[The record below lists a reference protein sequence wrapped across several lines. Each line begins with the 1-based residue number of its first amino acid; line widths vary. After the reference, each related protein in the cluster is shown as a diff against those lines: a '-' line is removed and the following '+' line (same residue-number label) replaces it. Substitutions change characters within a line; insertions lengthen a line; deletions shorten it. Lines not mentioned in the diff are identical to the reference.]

1 MESVGQMEIPYGYI
15 IKVLCIA
22 FLVAAIVYFM
32 FVTPRYRRQDETDTT
47 EPFFGGVARGS
58 GHPDCLRTLPEGSEI
73 LDMLSSGVKANS
85 SLTEGQSDYSE
96 LELILSKMACLK
108 KDLLSPSGMVDS
120 TRYQAFETAHDRMN
134 VAEVCG
140 MCLNQTI
147 ASRDLDIVFATW
159 RDRGR
164 VLLRK
169 LCTEAQ
175 LNELHSTK
183 TEALFKAAWDDVYN
197 IATSKCLKTDF
208 SKQNG
213 GSTRGGDV
221 GAYEPDSL
229 KVNRTYDNL
238 YGGLSA
244 SGWNGAV

>member
-1 MESVGQMEIPYGYI
+1 MELSEVPYTLIINLLLAAVLVG
-15 IKVLCIA
+15 
-22 FLVAAIVYFM
+22 LVVHFMYF
-32 FVTPRYRRQDETDTT
+32 TPKYKRVDEG
-47 EPFFGGVARGS
+47 FFGGVARGS

-73 LDMLSSGVKANS
+73 LDTLLSRVEANS
-85 SLTEGQSDYSE
+85 AVSEGSADYRE
-96 LELILSKMACLK
+96 FQLILSKLGCLK
-108 KDLLSPSGMVDS
+108 KDLMSPSGIVEA
-120 TRYQAFETAHDRMN
+120 TRYQAFETAHDRIN
-134 VAEVCG
+134 VAEVTA

-147 ASRDLDIVFATW
+147 PSRDLDIIFATW

-175 LNELHSTK
+175 LNEQGVVRL
-183 TEALFKAAWDDVYN
+183 EELFNKAWSDVYD
-197 IATSKCLKTDF
+197 ISKSKCLKTDF

-213 GSTRGGDV
+213 GSTGGEV
-221 GAYEPDSL
+221 GAYEPEDL
-229 KVNRTYDNL
+229 KDLRAYTNK